1 MTKPTKWN
9 VHPAKTQI
17 SLGICQVWSES
28 SLNTLWVAKD
38 PKLLH
43 ADCECPCWSEFAG
56 HTYTCHLFGF
66 VMLWLQLIKNGQWDD
81 KELETSCQC
90 FFDETKKKDYVNVH
104 WSFPTLGNLRFRT
117 ILISTCTITISTFI
131 EFQAKTDHFAPTEN
145 WTVLAEDIE
154 MTRKVSWNW
163 QLSSMFMSYHND
175 SKLLDRKVY
184 IHEYPNQTAQRSK
197 PRKEHSDQSLHYLS
211 HLATKSAKWLVRP
224 AKIRISLGIHLV
236 WSVFAVHSIGS

>member
-1 MTKPTKWN
+1 MTKNLKLA
-9 VHPAKTQI
+9 VSV
-17 SLGICQVWSES
+17 SLMRQ
-28 SLNTLWVAKD
+28 
-38 PKLLH
+38 
-43 ADCECPCWSEFAG
+43 
-56 HTYTCHLFGF
+56 
-66 VMLWLQLIKNGQWDD
+66 
-81 KELETSCQC
+81 
-90 FFDETKKKDYVNVH
+90 KKKDYVNVH

-131 EFQAKTDHFAPTEN
+131 EFQEKTDLFGPTEN

-154 MTRKVSWNW
+154 MSRKVSWNW

-184 IHEYPNQTAQRSK
+184 IHVYPDQTAQRSK

-236 WSVFAVHSIGS
+236 WSVFAVHSVGS